1 MVKPESSRL
10 KTHRQDRRIMRIF
23 IHGQESD
30 NKGIKSIFFRE
41 HYPDMII
48 PHFVGELSER
58 MKRLEEVLSGHTD
71 IRLVGSSFGGLM
83 ASIFTMQNEPRVD
96 RLILLAPAINM
107 LELSD
112 YKLKEISLPVM
123 IYHGIKDDVIP
134 LDAVEPVA
142 KKYFRNFTFNK
153 VDDDH
158 FLRNT
163 FTNID
168 WKSLL

>member
-1 MVKPESSRL
+1 MI
-10 KTHRQDRRIMRIF
+10 QIF
-23 IHGQESD
+23 IHGLESD
-30 NKGIKSIFFRE
+30 NKGTKAVFFRE
-41 HYPDMII
+41 LYPDMII
-48 PHFVGELSER
+48 PHFIGDLSAR
-58 MKRLEEVLSGHTD
+58 MKKLDEVLLGHSE

-83 ASIFTMQNEPRVD
+83 ASIFAMENESRMD

-112 YKLKEISLPVM
+112 YKLREISLPVM
-123 IYHGIKDDVIP
+123 IYHGIRDDVIP

-163 FTNID
+163 FPNID
-168 WKSLL
+168 WKRHLGSGLHI

>member
-1 MVKPESSRL
+1 L
-10 KTHRQDRRIMRIF
+10 IRIF
-23 IHGQESD
+23 IHGLESD
-30 NKGIKSIFFRE
+30 NKGVKSIFFRE

-96 RLILLAPAINM
+96 RLILLAPAINFM
-107 LELSD
+107 ESSD
-112 YKLKEISLPVM
+112 YRLREISTPVL
-123 IYHGIKDDVIP
+123 IYHGTRDDVIP
-134 LDAVEPVA
+134 VEAVEPIA
-142 KKYFRNFTFNK
+142 KKYFLNLTFNK

-158 FLRNT
+158 FLRNA
-163 FTNID
+163 FPNID
-168 WKSLL
+168 WEKYLGSSVKG

>member
-1 MVKPESSRL
+1 L
-10 KTHRQDRRIMRIF
+10 IRIF
-23 IHGQESD
+23 IHGLESD

-96 RLILLAPAINM
+96 RLILLAPAINLM
-107 LELSD
+107 ELSD
-112 YKLKEISLPVM
+112 YRFREISTPVLT
-123 IYHGIKDDVIP
+123 YHGTRDDVIP
-134 LDAVEPVA
+134 MEAVEPIA
-142 KKYFRNFTFNK
+142 KKYFRNLTFKK

-158 FLRNT
+158 FLRNA
-163 FTNID
+163 FPKID
-168 WKSLL
+168 WKKHLGSELHI